1 MRPRARGPFPIARLV
16 WSLVLAIALAVILGA
31 CTGAPKPSV
40 TWPPDAIV
48 VTADRL
54 AFDTTELVFPAD
66 TESTFVLRNLETQPH
81 NVAIT
86 TERAGA
92 GELLFRHDLVTA
104 KTEVYTVPAM
114 PNGVYFFRCEAHP
127 TMSGTVIVR

>member
-1 MRPRARGPFPIARLV
+1 MRPRARRPLAAARLA
-16 WSLVLAIALAVILGA
+16 LLIALAIGLAAVLGA

-48 VTADRL
+48 LTADRL
-54 AFDTTELVFPAD
+54 TFDTTELVFPAD
-66 TESTFVLRNLETQPH
+66 EKSTLVVQNLETQPH

-86 TERAGA
+86 TERDGR

-104 KTEVYTVPAM
+104 RTEVYTVPAM
-114 PNGVYFFRCEAHP
+114 PAGVYFFRCEAHP
-127 TMSGTVIVR
+127 TMGGTVIVR

>member
-1 MRPRARGPFPIARLV
+1 MRPRAA
-16 WSLVLAIALAVILGA
+16 VLALVVTAAAVLGA
-31 CTGAPKPSV
+31 CTAGPKPSV

-48 VTADRL
+48 ISADKL
-54 AFDTTELVFPAD
+54 TFDTTELVFPAD
-66 TESTFVLRNLETQPH
+66 KESAFVVRNLETQPH

-86 TERAGA
+86 TERDGK

-104 KTEVYTVPAM
+104 KTEVYPVPAM
-114 PNGVYFFRCEAHP
+114 PAGVYFFRCEAHP